1 MMNMAPNMAMGGGA
15 PMEQQPQAPQAPQFQ
30 PQQFNQQQIMQ
41 RAGGNNVDQSR
52 AYQAELVNQLR
63 GGTYKDPQGV
73 WGNALNNYDQA
84 QQIKNYQSELADFE
98 KKQRMIANDEAN
110 SEWMGGGGG

>member
-15 PMEQQPQAPQAPQFQ
+15 PMEQQPQAPQFQ
-30 PQQFNQQQIMQ
+30 PQQFNQQQVMQ
-41 RAGGNNVDQSR
+41 RAGANNMDQSK

-84 QQIKNYQSELADFE
+84 QQVKAFQDQQAKAQLA
-98 KKQRMIANDEAN
+98 QQQQEASNNN
-110 SEWMGGGGG
+110 SWYAGDGG

>member
-1 MMNMAPNMAMGGGA
+1 MMNMAPNMAMGGGMQA
-15 PMEQQPQAPQAPQFQ
+15 PMEQQPQAPQFQ
-30 PQQFNQQQIMQ
+30 PQQFNQQQVMQ
-41 RAGGNNVDQSR
+41 RAGANNLDQSK

-84 QQIKNYQSELADFE
+84 QQMKAFQEQQA
-98 KKQRMIANDEAN
+98 KAQQAQMQQQEAGNNWN
-110 SEWMGGGGG
+110 SGDNGE